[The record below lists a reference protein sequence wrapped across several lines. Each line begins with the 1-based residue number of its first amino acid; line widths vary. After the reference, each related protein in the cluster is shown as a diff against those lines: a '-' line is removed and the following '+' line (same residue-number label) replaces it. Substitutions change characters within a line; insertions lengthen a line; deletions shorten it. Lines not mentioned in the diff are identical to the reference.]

1 MSALNVN
8 ITSIPSY
15 FNNNSVR
22 QNVVPARM
30 NPKCDLAWGPGQTSC
45 ILCIG
50 KEDMNSASVTFPL
63 KSIDQSRS
71 ASGLYAGVNSPPR
84 PPRLLSDMC
93 IACVKYMCYEFDGHT
108 CAWLIWLL
116 EAKGRGCCSCSLVKP
131 YDKIYGSIFSMFLFM
146 SLNVTFVTRPSD
158 VQYATT
164 SMIEYPYCLPPQRNS
179 IIV

>member
-1 MSALNVN
+1 MRLSLANLVHPLHRQRGYEF
-8 ITSIPSY
+8 SFCYVPSKI
-15 FNNNSVR
+15 NWPIAISLR
-22 QNVVPARM
+22 
-30 NPKCDLAWGPGQTSC
+30 L
-45 ILCIG
+45 I
-50 KEDMNSASVTFPL
+50 
-63 KSIDQSRS
+63 
-71 ASGLYAGVNSPPR
+71 YAGVNSPPR

-158 VQYATT
+158 VRYATT